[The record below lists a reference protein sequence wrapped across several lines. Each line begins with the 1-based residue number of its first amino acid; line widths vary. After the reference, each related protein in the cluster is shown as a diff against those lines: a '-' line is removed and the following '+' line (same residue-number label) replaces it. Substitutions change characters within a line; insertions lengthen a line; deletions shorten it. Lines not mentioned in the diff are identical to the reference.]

1 MSSASAAVST
11 TSSAIPLPTSSNA
24 ALETETVSIQATVQS
39 LTVTFTW
46 IDGPNPHWSANVS
59 PVSVELD
66 FNVLAS
72 MRWTLVVP
80 PNVASNEVSFLD
92 PPITFPGNQQLA
104 PMVVYTDPLAN
115 PHEVEALWTNVD
127 RNRVGVYH
135 YTVNALVNGQVV
147 THDPT
152 VENIPPTP

>member
-1 MSSASAAVST
+1 M
-11 TSSAIPLPTSSNA
+11 
-24 ALETETVSIQATVQS
+24 
-39 LTVTFTW
+39 TVTFTW
-46 IDGPNPHWSANVS
+46 IDGPSPRWSANVS
-59 PVSVELD
+59 PASVELD

-72 MRWTLVVP
+72 MRWTLIVP
-80 PNVASNEVSFLD
+80 PNVESNEVSFLD
-92 PPITFPGNQQLA
+92 PPITFPENQQLA

-115 PHEVEALWTNVD
+115 PQEVEALWTNVD
-127 RNRVGVYH
+127 RNRIGVYH